1 MESNKGDNMNNNLK
15 ELMIDNFNK
24 GLHKG
29 MMLNEPLGFATVEEK
44 NNYYQKALSLSND
57 DKIKAIR
64 QFNTNGYN
72 IKKIRNI

>member
-1 MESNKGDNMNNNLK
+1 
-15 ELMIDNFNK
+15 
-24 GLHKG
+24 
-29 MMLNEPLGFATVEEK
+29 MLNEPLGFATVEKK
-44 NNYYQKALSLSND
+44 NSWYQEALSLSND